1 MDSDNK
7 QDIRNKMENLDNEL
21 DTFFQAVREIKELRD
36 TIGEMPEKLIQSQE
50 ELEGQKKEMKRL
62 MVSTKNLFTRLEDH
76 AKDILIDMEKKS
88 DGMKGEVREGILRM
102 DEGYREEF
110 DRLRDEYREKFE
122 EISKKIMHVDR
133 YNDAFSDKRI
143 TSMIDEKNTGGNN
156 LMWVGVIILL
166 VSTAIAVAAFYLR

>member
-1 MDSDNK
+1 MDSDNQ

-21 DTFFQAVREIKELRD
+21 DTFFQAVREIKQLRD
-36 TIGEMPEKLIQSQE
+36 TIGEMPEKILRSQE

-62 MVSTKNLFTRLEDH
+62 MVSTTNLFARLEDH

-88 DGMKGEVREGILRM
+88 DGMKEEVRSSILRM

-110 DRLRDEYREKFE
+110 TRLRDEYKEKFA

-133 YNDAFSDKRI
+133 YPFNDERI
-143 TSMIDEKNTGGNN
+143 KSMIDEKNSGGNN
-156 LMWVGVIILL
+156 LILLGVIILL
-166 VSTAIAVAAFYLR
+166 VCTAIAFTAFYLR